1 MKNVHC
7 TQLRHG
13 RQLYA
18 ANFVQGR
25 HLSCWMYAANF
36 IVQVPLYPAYFLSL
50 LLSSRGKKAQTC
62 RAHIDGTR
70 LGSYTA
76 ARRVCLNLAST
87 QPSSS
92 ISRRLCHLVSLQL
105 QSFGVAQLV
114 AQELL
119 QGTARVAKPM
129 LPDGCR
135 GVIHVHP
142 LFDTNLLYSANGQIG
157 TYSTFSGSK
166 TKLLFNVC
174 ADERI
179 KT

>member
-1 MKNVHC
+1 M
-7 TQLRHG
+7 RHIG
-13 RQLYA
+13 HQKTA
-18 ANFVQGR
+18 R
-25 HLSCWMYAANF
+25 HRIELHSVVKLA
-36 IVQVPLYPAYFLSL
+36 V
-50 LLSSRGKKAQTC
+50 SS
-62 RAHIDGTR
+62 
-70 LGSYTA
+70 
-76 ARRVCLNLAST
+76 
-87 QPSSS
+87 
-92 ISRRLCHLVSLQL
+92 HLVSLQF

-166 TKLLFNVC
+166 TKLIFNVC